1 MHSPGGAADCSN
13 QAGEPTPIRFP
24 ERAKRVTI
32 SSISWCL
39 GMSLSLTEPT
49 RQGGTMSNNSK
60 LLAVLTLSLAMSS
73 GVLAQ
78 ETLQIGAPQPMTG
91 PDAPFGDKFKKA
103 YSMAVEEINAAGGVN
118 GKKIEVGLEG

>member
-1 MHSPGGAADCSN
+1 MHAAWVAADLWN
-13 QAGEPTPIRFP
+13 LAGEPTPILFP

-39 GMSLSLTEPT
+39 GMSLGLTEPT
-49 RQGGTMSNNSK
+49 REGGTMSNNSK

-91 PDAPFGDKFKKA
+91 PDAPVGDKFKKA
-103 YSMAVEEINAAGGVN
+103 YSM
-118 GKKIEVGLEG
+118 